1 MKLDEVI
8 KELTEIRERR
18 GNVKVINVK
27 GGDPFDILEITESQ
41 LVPDVWEVYIF

>member
-1 MKLDEVI
+1 MKIKDVI
-8 KELTEIRERR
+8 EELTGIMERR

-27 GGDPFDILEITESQ
+27 GGEPSGILDITESQ